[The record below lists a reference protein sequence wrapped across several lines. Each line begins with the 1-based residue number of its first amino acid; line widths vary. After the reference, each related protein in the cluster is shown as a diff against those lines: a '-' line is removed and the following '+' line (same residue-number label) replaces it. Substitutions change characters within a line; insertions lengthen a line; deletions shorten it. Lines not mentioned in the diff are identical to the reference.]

1 MTPHRSS
8 KLYKIVSE
16 DLNTS
21 EALVESIVE
30 HYYKDLRDAL
40 INLKYE
46 RVNVPGLG
54 HFVIKHPRVRSS
66 IEKFTATLRTHDVST
81 FKAYFNKKGLEEKLD
96 RLIELDRILKEQKE
110 SRKKFK
116 QGNEGSIESNLG
128 E

>member
-46 RVNVPGLG
+46 RVNVLGLG

-66 IEKFTATLRTHDVST
+66 IEKFTATLKTHDVST

-96 RLIELDRILKEQKE
+96 RLIELDRILREQKE
-110 SRKKFK
+110 LKKSIK
-116 QGNEGSIESNLG
+116 QLK
-128 E
+128 